1 MRDEERR
8 SLRTRLRDHFDDI
21 AREPLPQ
28 RWVDLIHFLNERDR
42 EQVEAQRHQ
51 AADLAAAEAYI
62 LQANRRIEK
71 ERRLAVRTGNRET
84 IATVLDLVE
93 VLTILRANVEDR
105 QRRLR
110 IANKQRRGS
119 AIGRGSLPAL
129 TVWIRLYGGSPSKQ

>member
-8 SLRTRLRDHFDDI
+8 SLRTRLRYQFDDI

-28 RWVDLIHFLNERDR
+28 RWIDLIHFLNERDR
-42 EQVEAQRHQ
+42 EQKEAQRQQ
-51 AADLAAAEAYI
+51 AADLAAAKAYV

-71 ERRLAVRTGNRET
+71 ERRLAARSANRKT

-110 IANKQRRGS
+110 IAN
-119 AIGRGSLPAL
+119 
-129 TVWIRLYGGSPSKQ
+129 